1 MFFSFSSARAE
12 AAYLTQVRC
21 EGSMNAI
28 HFVLYY
34 LYFFFKLKQMSIF
47 ILNQKYEA
55 FESVNFSNIG
65 NNLALNLIQCF
76 TF

>member
-1 MFFSFSSARAE
+1 MRFILFF
-12 AAYLTQVRC
+12 
-21 EGSMNAI
+21 I
-28 HFVLYY
+28 
-34 LYFFFKLKQMSIF
+34 FFKLKQMSIF

>member
-12 AAYLTQVRC
+12 AAYLTQVSC

-34 LYFFFKLKQMSIF
+34 FIFFKLKQMSIF